1 MHVGIV
7 GGGITGLTTAYYLLK
22 AGHRATVF
30 EASPSVGGLASS
42 VRVQGVWID
51 KFYHCILPMDTALL
65 SLVEELGMG
74 GDVYWRETEM
84 GFMYRERVYS
94 LTTPSDLLRFSPL
107 SVIDRLRLGL
117 TGLYARRLRSWE
129 ALERVTAKD
138 WLTRLCGERAF
149 NTIWKPLLVFKF
161 GDRYAEAPA
170 TYLWGRVRR
179 QATTRRGRSTRETLA
194 YVRGGFKAI
203 FERLAGEVERLGGV
217 IHTNTK
223 VDRIVTEAG
232 RVQGIRVKGEL
243 QPFDKVV
250 STPPIT
256 QSLKLI
262 DPDVLG
268 DGFRHD
274 GVAYRGAVCV
284 LLALRRP
291 LSRYF
296 WMPLVES
303 GMSFAGIV
311 ETTNLIRREDLGG
324 VSLAYLVNYVDREDP
339 MFTEDTGKLI
349 SAATTELE
357 RVFPTFDAGQ
367 ILESHVFRAAF
378 VEPVWTLDYSS
389 RLPSRSFLDD
399 SLFVLTTAQLYP
411 EINSTSNCV
420 RQVKDVLGRL
430 LSEDGASGVG
440 RRWTSAQADL
450 DSRPMTP

>member
-250 STPPIT
+250 STPRSRSPSSSSILTCSVTGFVTMAWPIGAPCVCC
-256 QSLKLI
+256 SRS
-262 DPDVLG
+262 G
-268 DGFRHD
+268 DR
-274 GVAYRGAVCV
+274 
-284 LLALRRP
+284 
-291 LSRYF
+291 S
-296 WMPLVES
+296 
-303 GMSFAGIV
+303 AGISGCRWS
-311 ETTNLIRREDLGG
+311 NRACP
-324 VSLAYLVNYVDREDP
+324 SLASWRRRISSGER
-339 MFTEDTGKLI
+339 I
-349 SAATTELE
+349 SAAS
-357 RVFPTFDAGQ
+357 A
-367 ILESHVFRAAF
+367 
-378 VEPVWTLDYSS
+378 S
-389 RLPSRSFLDD
+389 R
-399 SLFVLTTAQLYP
+399 
-411 EINSTSNCV
+411 I
-420 RQVKDVLGRL
+420 
-430 LSEDGASGVG
+430 
-440 RRWTSAQADL
+440 W
-450 DSRPMTP
+450 